1 MKTKKTFLL
10 FLKLILLTSAYN
22 LSAQKIRTQTDTI
35 GFAQYKWQMD
45 SIFSRMAD
53 DDKLQTDEIYK
64 AVISPHDDYSYA
76 AGLYNKTLAGI
87 KANTIILVGVAH
99 KARNFDLQDKIIFG
113 SYQKWK
119 SPYGNIEVSP
129 IREKLIQKL
138 PPQDFMVHDSMIQ
151 TEHALEA
158 ITPFLS
164 KNNPDIEIVPL
175 LVPYMKYSDMRQF
188 AGDLA
193 GALYQIMQ
201 EENLQYGKDVA
212 VVISTDAI
220 HYGDE
225 DWGGSNLARYGTDSL
240 GTAKARQKDLDISKE
255 LLSGTIDNEKI
266 KDFTK
271 ATVQE
276 KNYKEYKWTWCGRYS
291 VPFGLLLANNL
302 NLLLDGNPLYG
313 KKIDYRSSIHNPHIE
328 VKDIGMG
335 TTAPANT
342 HHWVG
347 YVGMAYE

>member
-1 MKTKKTFLL
+1 MKIRYCALL
-10 FLKLILLTSAYN
+10 LPKLIIIFSSFN
-22 LSAQKIRTQTDTI
+22 LIAQKIRNQKDTV
-35 GFAQYKWQMD
+35 GFAQYEWQMD
-45 SIFSRMAD
+45 SIMARMDAE
-53 DDKLQTDEIYK
+53 DKTVTPEVYK
-64 AVISPHDDYSYA
+64 AVISPHDDYAYA

-87 KANTIILVGVAH
+87 KAQTIILVGVAH
-99 KARNFDLQDKIIFG
+99 KARNFKLQDKIVFG
-113 SYQKWK
+113 SYQQWK

-129 IREKLIQKL
+129 IRDKLIQKL
-138 PPQDFMVHDSMIQ
+138 PSQDFIVHDSMMQ
-151 TEHALEA
+151 TEHSLEA
-158 ITPFLS
+158 ITPFLK
-164 KNNPDIEIVPL
+164 KNNPKTTIIPL
-175 LVPYMKYSDMRQF
+175 LVPYMKYTDMRKF
-188 AGDLA
+188 SGDLA
-193 GALYQIMQ
+193 GALYQIMK

-225 DWGGSNLARYGTDSL
+225 DWGGSNLAPYGTDIL
-240 GTAKARQKDLDISKE
+240 GTAKARQKDLDISNE
-255 LLSGTIDNEKI
+255 FLSGTIDNEKI
-266 KDFTK
+266 RDFTK

-276 KNYKEYKWTWCGRYS
+276 KDYKEYKWTWCGRYS

-313 KKIDYRSSIHNPHIE
+313 KKIDYRSSIHNTHIE

-342 HHWVG
+342 QHWVG